1 MVNASKSDLSIG
13 ILNMICQTIGLL
25 AIFYVKNDDIK
36 DIVLTGTLSK
46 FSVIRQIF
54 DRLELLHNVKFII
67 PNDST
72 FATSIGAIIYYN
84 KFFR

>member
-1 MVNASKSDLSIG
+1 MLY
-13 ILNMICQTIGLL
+13 
-25 AIFYVKNDDIK
+25 FYVKNDDIK

-54 DRLELLHNVKFII
+54 DRLELFHNVKFII

-84 KFFR
+84 KFLDKFNLENCIFM